1 MRKMGEEAVEPGA
14 AAPRRGGI
22 GGEYY
27 HPPRAAETVT
37 LSFSEELTGGK
48 GKCHRFGVGTGA
60 VGGHGSRPL
69 MGFLGSCVYIVGM
82 LSSAAFGVYPYV
94 LPARPDSSLGLTIHN
109 SAAGPYGLWVGL
121 LWYIPGMLLALG
133 YFVFA
138 YRHFSGKVRLGGEG
152 Y

>member
-60 VGGHGSRPL
+60 GTG
-69 MGFLGSCVYIVGM
+69 
-82 LSSAAFGVYPYV
+82 
-94 LPARPDSSLGLTIHN
+94 
-109 SAAGPYGLWVGL
+109 AGPYS
-121 LWYIPGMLLALG
+121 
-133 YFVFA
+133 VFLNRRIA
-138 YRHFSGKVRLGGEG
+138 RPMITTV
-152 Y
+152 